1 LRPDGNALNSFV
13 RSESD
18 TQTSGEEVWIFL
30 ADVASY
36 LIISLTKHSEKKLL
50 SNWENIMYLVISV
63 KLVTF
68 CNIFLPLVCN
78 NKTYFIL
85 LNIKNFNGTIVKS
98 YYCFKYA
105 RINK

>member
-36 LIISLTKHSEKKLL
+36 LIISLTKHSEKKVAKQLGKHYV
-50 SNWENIMYLVISV
+50 SCDFCQ
-63 KLVTF
+63 T
-68 CNIFLPLVCN
+68 CNIL
-78 NKTYFIL
+78 
-85 LNIKNFNGTIVKS
+85 
-98 YYCFKYA
+98 
-105 RINK
+105 